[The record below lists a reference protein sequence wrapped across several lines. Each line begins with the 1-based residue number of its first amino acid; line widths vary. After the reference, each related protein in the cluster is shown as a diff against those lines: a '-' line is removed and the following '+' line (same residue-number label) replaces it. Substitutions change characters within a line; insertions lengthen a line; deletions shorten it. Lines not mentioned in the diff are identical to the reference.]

1 MSVDRDPG
9 APPGSLLGLRI
20 AGFALLGLGAVAA
33 YGTFQISRAAGY
45 SVVGPAV
52 IPLAVSVMLIGLG
65 LVFVLRTT
73 AIPDRDLFEHAR
85 AEEAATHWP
94 SVLLLGALLVAYA
107 FALGP
112 LGYIPATALFL
123 PTGARILGS
132 RHLVR
137 DVVIGLGLALV
148 IYFAFTAMLG
158 LRLPAGVLDPF
169 L

>member
-1 MSVDRDPG
+1 MSADRDPG
-9 APPGSLLGLRI
+9 MPPGSLLGLRA
-20 AGFALLGLGAVAA
+20 AGFALLALGGVAL
-33 YGTFQISRAAGY
+33 YGTFQISRAVGY

-52 IPLAVSVMLIGLG
+52 VPLAVSVMLTGLG
-65 LVFVLRTT
+65 LIFILRTT
-73 AIPDRDLFEHAR
+73 VIPDRDLFEHAR

-94 SVLLLGALLVAYA
+94 SVLLLGGMLVAYA

-123 PTGARILGS
+123 PAGAWLLGS

-137 DVVIGLGLALV
+137 DTAIGLALALV
-148 IYFAFTAMLG
+148 IYFAFTMVLG

>member
-9 APPGSLLGLRI
+9 PQPGSLLGLRI
-20 AGFALLGLGAVAA
+20 AGFALLGLAAVAT

-52 IPLAVSVMLIGLG
+52 IPLAVSVMLIGLS
-65 LVFVLRTT
+65 LVFIVRTT
-73 AIPDRDLFEHAR
+73 VIPDRDLFEHAR

-94 SVLLLGALLVAYA
+94 SALSLGALLVAYA
-107 FALGP
+107 VALGP

-123 PTGARILGS
+123 PVGAWLLGS

-137 DVVIGLGLALV
+137 DVVIGLSLALV
-148 IYFAFTAMLG
+148 IYFSFTALLG
-158 LRLPAGVLDPF
+158 LRLPAGVLEP
-169 L
+169 LL